1 MKRSRDSIA
10 LFSSKCVEWETPDDL
25 FFRLNKVYKFT
36 IDVCASD
43 DNKKLPVFFSAEEN
57 GLAQQWNGSVWMNPP
72 YGSGI
77 ESWVRK
83 AYQASRSAGT
93 IVVALL
99 PARTDTAWWEW
110 VLKARKIFFI
120 RGRLRFGEEKRQL
133 KSRNISFV
141 RCRVD
146 K

>member
-1 MKRSRDSIA
+1 
-10 LFSSKCVEWETPDDL
+10 
-25 FFRLNKVYKFT
+25 
-36 IDVCASD
+36 
-43 DNKKLPVFFSAEEN
+43 
-57 GLAQQWNGSVWMNPP
+57 MNPP

-99 PARTDTAWWEW
+99 HARMGSQGQKN
-110 VLKARKIFFI
+110 LLYSRKVT
-120 RGRLRFGEEKRQL
+120 LWEEKRQL